1 VVPLFQSIWDV
12 IAQRNKLIKKYGN
25 MRADYTVCNKQG
37 KCIDANRTTD
47 AAARFVNDS
56 HGTSFQ
62 NNAKLKGNQMFRL
75 KATKKIPPHREIFT
89 SYGVDNIG
97 IKKVKKSIY
106 FTLSL
111 SQSYTY
117 KY

>member
-1 VVPLFQSIWDV
+1 
-12 IAQRNKLIKKYGN
+12 
-25 MRADYTVCNKQG
+25 MCADYTVCNKQG